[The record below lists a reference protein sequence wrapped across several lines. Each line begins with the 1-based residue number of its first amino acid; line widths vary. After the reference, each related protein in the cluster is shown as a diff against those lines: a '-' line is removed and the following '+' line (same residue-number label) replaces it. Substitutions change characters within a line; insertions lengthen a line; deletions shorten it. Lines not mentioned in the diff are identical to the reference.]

1 MTDEQWLRL
10 ELKNAQA
17 RRRRPG
23 GGVAARVARILH
35 RLVRHP
41 GPAQGSVRRPT
52 GREHESVT
60 AAPLL
65 RDQRRIV

>member
-17 RRRRPG
+17 RRHQAA
-23 GGVAARVARILH
+23 GGVAARVARVLH

-41 GPAQGSVRRPT
+41 A
-52 GREHESVT
+52 
-60 AAPLL
+60 
-65 RDQRRIV
+65 

>member
-17 RRRRPG
+17 RRHHTG
-23 GGVAARVARILH
+23 GEVTARVARVLH

-41 GPAQGSVRRPT
+41 A
-52 GREHESVT
+52 
-60 AAPLL
+60 
-65 RDQRRIV
+65 

>member
-17 RRRRPG
+17 RRHGHGR
-23 GGVAARVARILH
+23 GVASRVARLLH

-41 GPAQGSVRRPT
+41 A
-52 GREHESVT
+52 
-60 AAPLL
+60 
-65 RDQRRIV
+65 

>member
-41 GPAQGSVRRPT
+41 DPA
-52 GREHESVT
+52 
-60 AAPLL
+60 
-65 RDQRRIV
+65 

>member
-17 RRRRPG
+17 RRHRVG
-23 GGVAARVARILH
+23 QGVAARVARALH

-41 GPAQGSVRRPT
+41 A
-52 GREHESVT
+52 
-60 AAPLL
+60 
-65 RDQRRIV
+65 